1 MKNDKVATIIR
12 AVVADIIK
20 PVVPIAIQA
29 MNETELLILIM
40 SSRPAIGRLPEALPS
55 EVIEA
60 YSALRRINSV
70 KYRDIDFKMEAEKL
84 GITTEEPYFWERPEN
99 KDITPGAL

>member
-1 MKNDKVATIIR
+1 MKNDKMATIVR
-12 AVVADIIK
+12 AVVTDIIK

-29 MNETELLILIM
+29 MNEQELLILIM
-40 SSRPAIGRLPEALPS
+40 SSRPALGRISEAMPS

-60 YSALRRINSV
+60 YNALRRINSV
-70 KYRDIDFKMEAEKL
+70 KYREIDFKLEAEKA
-84 GITTEEPYFWERPEN
+84 GMSTEEPYFWDRPEN